1 MRRRRLGAMQVK
13 EMSICAAVLAVGFHG
28 SLSVAQ
34 ASLKF
39 PTDHAGIVALQAL
52 QEKQEMEFRKALS
65 GKDTGDEIDSLPQFI
80 PLYAEYFQ
88 TKGGVFNA
96 AYAFSNYFKKDHP
109 DAKTW
114 EPKLLAVQ
122 AAIKASVP
130 SFYLGVF
137 DTEMARILVKQGV
150 DLSTAETLAQSG
162 VALYGHDD
170 CLQDDRFA
178 AESHHVYDESK
189 AKHPVPFTYH
199 AEEGEA
205 HCAQTL
211 ASRYAML
218 GKIEARR
225 GDVDAATGSFQMA
238 LQKYANVDA
247 ALGLEAIDKA
257 KGDEAGELE
266 MFNIAF
272 LTGAL
277 SSEDVKAARALY
289 AKLNP
294 GSKPSDYDALL
305 DAHYAKTFVNP
316 VVDRALRVAPAASR
330 HVVLG
335 ELFTGADCEPCVA
348 PDLATE
354 ALLRRYDRDKV
365 VVAVYHDNAPGPDPL
380 TTDVSEAR
388 AKYYGTGGSTPHVI
402 VDGKELEIEEGPPSH
417 AQSSF
422 DILTKAIDPLL
433 SAQATAELRLTSQL
447 QTSPLH
453 GDLLHV
459 TVSGNASGLPA
470 KTHLQILLLETEI
483 SDSGKNTLRFQPM
496 VVRAAAT
503 STTGDLGLPLKP
515 TAAFSMTYIFDLK
528 KVEAGNL
535 AYYDHYREELETRM
549 AAFVAKGAMNK
560 AEIDARAQFR
570 EPKNLIHP
578 DRLAVVAF
586 LQADDTKDVFQST
599 YAVVVASQEGEKQ

>member
-1 MRRRRLGAMQVK
+1 MRQRRLGAMQVK
-13 EMSICAAVLAVGFHG
+13 QMSIHAAILAGCFYATF
-28 SLSVAQ
+28 SVAQ
-34 ASLKF
+34 VPLKL
-39 PTDHAGIVALQAL
+39 PTDHAGIVALHTL
-52 QEKQEMEFRKALS
+52 QEKEEMEFRKAF
-65 GKDTGDEIDSLPQFI
+65 GGQDAGEEIDSLPQFI
-80 PLYAEYFQ
+80 PLHAEFLQ
-88 TKGGVFNA
+88 TRGGVSNA
-96 AYAFSNYFKKDHP
+96 AYAFSSYFKKDHP

-130 SFYLGVF
+130 SFYVGVF
-137 DTEMARILVKQGV
+137 DTEIASIVAKRDV

-162 VALYGHDD
+162 VALYNHDD

-178 AESHHVYDESK
+178 AESHHVYDESR

-199 AEEGEA
+199 AEEGEEN
-205 HCAQTL
+205 CAQAL
-211 ASRYAML
+211 ASRYAIL
-218 GKIEARR
+218 GKIETKR
-225 GDVDAATGSFQMA
+225 GDVDAATASFQMA
-238 LQKYANVDA
+238 LKKYANVDA
-247 ALGLEAIDKA
+247 ALGLATIDKA

-266 MFNIAF
+266 MFNVAF
-272 LTGAL
+272 LTGAV
-277 SSEDVKAARALY
+277 STEDVKAARALY

-294 GSKPSDYDALL
+294 GSKPLDYDTLL
-305 DAHYAKTFVNP
+305 DARFAKTFANP
-316 VVDRALRVAPAASR
+316 VANHAAGVASAASQ
-330 HVVLG
+330 HVVLD

-388 AKYYGTGGSTPHVI
+388 AKYYGTGDSTPHVI
-402 VDGKELEIEEGPPSH
+402 VDGKELEIEEGSPSH

-433 SAQATAELRLTSQL
+433 SAQAKAELHLTSQIE
-447 QTSPLH
+447 TSQLH
-453 GDLLHV
+453 GDFLHV

-503 STTGDLGLPLKP
+503 SKTGELGLILKP
-515 TAAFSMTYIFDLK
+515 TAAFSMTYTFDLK
-528 KVEAGNL
+528 KAEADNL

-586 LQADDTKDVFQST
+586 LQADDTRKVFQST
-599 YAVVVASQEGEKQ
+599 YTAVVAAQEGEKQ